1 MAESSGGLRLDAV
14 VRKGACGTWWAA
26 STADGRT
33 RGLLQL
39 DPALTADPAAVER
52 AAEKVAAVRALN
64 LPGVLRTTDLVA
76 DAGRVWLVAAAPP
89 VPVFTDLAATGLDP
103 AAAAFLALDVGNALV
118 GLHSAGLCH
127 GALGPETVA
136 VTAAGFAMLTEVGLR
151 PALTGSTRDAAADA
165 RAWCR
170 LVRVLAGNP
179 GDEAATRAFAEAAG
193 LVELGGVVAL
203 ESALRRADGD
213 RVRLRRLPQPY
224 QPRDGRAARHWRRP
238 PPARRGPRR
247 QRAPAQAAGD
257 GPARGGRRS
266 RCSRG
271 PSSVAGPRPP
281 PECPCRQRRRR
292 RNRGR

>member
-39 DPALTADPAAVER
+39 DPALTSDPAAVER

-136 VTAAGFAMLTEVGLR
+136 VTGAGFAMLTEVGLR

-179 GDEAATRAFAEAAG
+179 GNEAATRAFAEAAG

-203 ESALRRADGD
+203 ESALGALTETASAFGGFPSRTSLATAGAQA
-213 RVRLRRLPQPY
+213 LAQTTT
-224 QPRDGRAARHWRRP
+224 GASRAAQ
-238 PPARRGPRR
+238 ASS
-247 QRAPAQAAGD
+247 AAQAAVTAPPGEQAESLL
-257 GPARGGRRS
+257 ARTQLGRRAAAAAGIACAVSGAGVGTGGR
-266 RCSRG
+266 
-271 PSSVAGPRPP
+271 
-281 PECPCRQRRRR
+281 
-292 RNRGR
+292 